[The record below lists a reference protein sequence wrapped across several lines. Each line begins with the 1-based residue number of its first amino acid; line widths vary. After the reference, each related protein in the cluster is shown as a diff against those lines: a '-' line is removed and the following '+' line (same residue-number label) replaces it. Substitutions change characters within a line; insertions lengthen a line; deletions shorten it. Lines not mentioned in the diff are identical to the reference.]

1 MAVRYPVVV
10 DHQSGLLEYKTR
22 WSVGGA
28 KHCQWV
34 DQPLSGLPPLEA
46 PVMIAEKRKLFFSFL
61 SWPTSQRTCVWIID
75 QMNKQTKLKCCC
87 LSGAWV
93 GESRGDL
100 SAVHGHDGALGRAGP
115 CPLWLQWIQPS
126 GESLWL
132 QWIQPS
138 GESLWLILIR
148 CDVLLILTSMNSTF
162 WWVSVTHLDPVWRL
176 VHFDFNELNVLM
188 SHCNSSCFG
197 MMSVHVT
204 CIMAS
209 TITIIIISISI
220 TVKIIIINIIVVICV
235 RWCEFVQA
243 CSIALLCFKALF
255 TNSFDHVHVIG
266 HTRGITLTFHSML
279 S

>member
-1 MAVRYPVVV
+1 MCVNNWSNEQTNKIEMLLPVRCVSWGIQGRFISSAWAWWRAW
-10 DHQSGLLEYKTR
+10 QS
-22 WSVGGA
+22 WA
-28 KHCQWV
+28 
-34 DQPLSGLPPLEA
+34 LST
-46 PVMIAEKRKLFFSFL
+46 V
-61 SWPTSQRTCVWIID
+61 
-75 QMNKQTKLKCCC
+75 
-87 LSGAWV
+87 
-93 GESRGDL
+93 
-100 SAVHGHDGALGRAGP
+100 
-115 CPLWLQWIQPS
+115 
-126 GESLWL
+126 
-132 QWIQPS
+132 
-138 GESLWLILIR
+138 
-148 CDVLLILTSMNSTF
+148 TSMNSTF